1 MVFFLICGSSIASK
15 SSKWRPEVNFQSP
28 LLPLYISGLDGPN
41 IFFLFKKRED
51 NKIILTAWR
60 LKRSV
65 TNLSHGRFVVKD
77 PYIIIK
83 IQRHCFI
90 SVANILIL
98 MLSLMAF
105 TIWLSRTL
113 QWQLSV
119 CMAEHCSPFSFRN
132 TNAENHH
139 FLPLSQKCMHA
150 LTGGIEWWRLVT
162 PEGTAPT
169 SLLKEREREMGKPA
183 FLKRLSS
190 TLSSVTTDTPPAN
203 HYKPQT
209 DRWHFV
215 CTQSY
220 ALPFKSLMS
229 VIVLKEINT
238 FYSVNDALID

>member
-1 MVFFLICGSSIASK
+1 MYVPI
-15 SSKWRPEVNFQSP
+15 WM
-28 LLPLYISGLDGPN
+28 
-41 IFFLFKKRED
+41 
-51 NKIILTAWR
+51 
-60 LKRSV
+60 KRSV

-139 FLPLSQKCMHA
+139 FLPLSQQCMHA

-183 FLKRLSS
+183 FLKCLSS
-190 TLSSVTTDTPPAN
+190 TLSSVTTTRHQQTTTN
-203 HYKPQT
+203 LRQT
-209 DRWHFV
+209 DGTLCVHSPMHYHSKAWCQWLF
-215 CTQSY
+215 
-220 ALPFKSLMS
+220 
-229 VIVLKEINT
+229 
-238 FYSVNDALID
+238 